1 MRKLIITFL
10 ILFFT
15 SSLLAEIDT
24 ERVYPDFKYIVQKRR
39 EDAQIK
45 ALLYSR
51 WMDYLGEETREMDN
65 YDVKYYLIDISL
77 NFDNEYIEADN
88 LIRFEITENN
98 TSNINLHFT
107 DNLVV
112 DDILKDNQTLNFT
125 HTDGIINVELG
136 GIHNIGDEVELE
148 ILYHGYPQPRLEDG
162 IKFEEHNGIP
172 IVFSM
177 VSPKGARK
185 WWPCKDTPADKPD
198 SLDIWV
204 TFPEEYICASNGT
217 LVEEIINTNNTKTS
231 KWNEAYPVATYLTSF
246 AITNYEMYTFLWE
259 YEGNQMMV
267 DNYVYPEQYNV
278 SVELYGLCEEML
290 DFYSSIYGLYPFVTE
305 KYGHATCTNL
315 GAWAMEHQTCTSFNA
330 GYISDPASEY
340 VVAHEL
346 AHHWA
351 GDCLTIGSWSH
362 VWLKEG
368 FASYSEALW
377 AEHLFG
383 FQGLYDYMLNEDS
396 GADLNE
402 CLYRDENGSA
412 SHIFDVV
419 VYEKG
424 SWTVH
429 MLRGV
434 LGDEIFFQLMLEYF
448 QDPEFIYGNVITE
461 DLKNKAET
469 VSGEELDW
477 FFDEW
482 FYNYGRPNYNYATY
496 TSEEED
502 SLKITLF
509 SEGTQGDPFEMFI
522 PYLLN
527 EETDRLWVED
537 GFNYFTLFWEGA
549 VDTLEFDP
557 ENWVLDYGYW
567 EQIPQLE
574 EVEQVR
580 DASAVIVWETFF
592 DPDIEGYNVYRKIEG
607 EDYIQLNTTPIIE
620 TFFYDEEVEPEQEY
634 FYKIAVVF
642 ESNGNFISKFSNEIM
657 LIPVNFTFDEGILL
671 VDGTNDYPAGSPFPT
686 DELVDV
692 FYDEILAG
700 YYYTSWD
707 VSDSGIPP
715 LTEIAKYSSIIW
727 HTDDIL
733 NTPFDD
739 EPYNIKSYLL
749 AGGNLLISS
758 WKKLF
763 ELSDNFYQY
772 YLHFDEPETALEPDF
787 AGAFGE
793 LGFPDITV
801 DTEKIPL
808 PFWNDNL
815 QYVNKFTS
823 DGLAEVIYRYDSASN
838 DPQWENMVC
847 AQRFYGDFK
856 VYVLGFPLYFI
867 EQNSATQIMNLILQ
881 DFNEPVSA
889 NNYEL
894 SITNYE
900 LRNFPN
906 PFNPETTIYFTTDHT
921 KNTELFIYNI
931 KGQKIKTLECGESL
945 ATTVDGVGYS
955 ISWDGKDD
963 NNNDV
968 SSGVYLYRLKTDGKV
983 SISKKMLLLR

>member
-1 MRKLIITFL
+1 
-10 ILFFT
+10 
-15 SSLLAEIDT
+15 
-24 ERVYPDFKYIVQKRR
+24 
-39 EDAQIK
+39 
-45 ALLYSR
+45 
-51 WMDYLGEETREMDN
+51 
-65 YDVKYYLIDISL
+65 
-77 NFDNEYIEADN
+77 
-88 LIRFEITENN
+88 
-98 TSNINLHFT
+98 
-107 DNLVV
+107 
-112 DDILKDNQTLNFT
+112 
-125 HTDGIINVELG
+125 
-136 GIHNIGDEVELE
+136 
-148 ILYHGYPQPRLEDG
+148 
-162 IKFEEHNGIP
+162 
-172 IVFSM
+172 
-177 VSPKGARK
+177 
-185 WWPCKDTPADKPD
+185 
-198 SLDIWV
+198 
-204 TFPEEYICASNGT
+204 
-217 LVEEIINTNNTKTS
+217 
-231 KWNEAYPVATYLTSF
+231 
-246 AITNYEMYTFLWE
+246 
-259 YEGNQMMV
+259 MV
-267 DNYVYPEQYNV
+267 DNYVYPAQYNI
-278 SVELYGLCEEML
+278 SVDLYGMCEEML

-346 AHHWA
+346 SHHWA

-424 SWTVH
+424 SWAVH

-434 LGDEIFFQLMLEYF
+434 LGDDIFFQLMLDYF
-448 QDPEFIYGNVITE
+448 QDPDFIYGNVITE
-461 DLKNKAET
+461 DLKNKSET

-537 GFNYFTLFWEGA
+537 GFNYFTLFLEGL

-567 EQIPQLE
+567 EQIPELE

-592 DPDIEGYNVYRKIEG
+592 DPGIEGYNVYRKIAG
-607 EDYIQLNTTPIIE
+607 EDYLQLNSTPIIE
-620 TFFYDEEVEPEQEY
+620 TFYYDEEVEPGQEY
-634 FYKIAVVF
+634 YYKIAVVF

-686 DELVDV
+686 DEQVDI

-700 YYYTSWD
+700 YYYTAWD
-707 VSDSGIPP
+707 IDESGIPP
-715 LTEIAKYSSIIW
+715 LEEIAKYSSIIW

-739 EPYNIKSYLL
+739 ELYNIKSYLL

-763 ELSDNFYQY
+763 EL
-772 YLHFDEPETALEPDF
+772 
-787 AGAFGE
+787 
-793 LGFPDITV
+793 
-801 DTEKIPL
+801 
-808 PFWNDNL
+808 
-815 QYVNKFTS
+815 
-823 DGLAEVIYRYDSASN
+823 
-838 DPQWENMVC
+838 
-847 AQRFYGDFK
+847 
-856 VYVLGFPLYFI
+856 
-867 EQNSATQIMNLILQ
+867 
-881 DFNEPVSA
+881 
-889 NNYEL
+889 
-894 SITNYE
+894 
-900 LRNFPN
+900 
-906 PFNPETTIYFTTDHT
+906 
-921 KNTELFIYNI
+921 
-931 KGQKIKTLECGESL
+931 
-945 ATTVDGVGYS
+945 
-955 ISWDGKDD
+955 
-963 NNNDV
+963 
-968 SSGVYLYRLKTDGKV
+968 
-983 SISKKMLLLR
+983 